1 MVRNLK
7 DMVKDAIEELVADNA
22 IIIEDDNGNRME
34 DFTLNVVRTDDD
46 DDDIEELEDEDEN
59 EEEND

>member
-1 MVRNLK
+1 
-7 DMVKDAIEELVADNA
+7 MVKDAIEELVADNA
-22 IIIEDDNGNRME
+22 IIIEDDNGNRIE

-46 DDDIEELEDEDEN
+46 DDEEFEDEDEN